1 MTGMVQSTGG
11 RLKLV
16 RLWRR
21 ELAGYGPADLQ
32 ADLLAGLTV
41 AAVALPLALAFG
53 VASGADAAA
62 GLVTAIV
69 AGIVIAALGGAPLQ
83 ISGPTGAMSAVLIV
97 VAARHG
103 IEGVWLASLMAGLII
118 LGLGLFRLGRVI
130 TYIPAP
136 VITGFTSGIALI
148 IAIGQLDSVLGVAG
162 GPSESAV
169 GKLLSYA
176 REGVQ
181 AHMPSVVTALVVAVV
196 MVVVPRIGP
205 RLPAALRRVPGSL
218 VGIVAASALAG
229 LAGWDVRVIGEIP
242 RSIVLE
248 HRLTLEGV
256 DPALFADL
264 LLPAFSIAALGAIES
279 LLCGAVAGNMTGV
292 KMDTNQELIGQGI
305 GNLVVPFFGGV
316 PATAAIARTSVAVK
330 SGGRTRLTSIV
341 HSLALL
347 GAALVAAPLIGRIPL
362 AALGGVLLVTAFRM
376 NEWES
381 IRFFLHGRHRH
392 AVIAMFA
399 TMLATVVLDLTQAI
413 LIGLAASALFFLRQA
428 SSISV
433 SSHEVDAERMRV
445 RGHTF
450 AAADPNVRVI
460 YVTGALF
467 FGSVHAFLE
476 SFEDVPGSARVI
488 LSMRGVPGIDATGI
502 QAIEEIVHRQRKG
515 GGEVHLSGLQPA
527 VAAVL
532 ARSNVGAL
540 IGPERIHWSADD
552 AIVATHALE
561 APATVTQNGSGAT
574 GLRV

>member
-1 MTGMVQSTGG
+1 MS
-11 RLKLV
+11 LV

-21 ELAGYGPADLQ
+21 ELAGYAAADFQ

-69 AGIVIAALGGAPLQ
+69 AGIVIATLGGAPLQ

-103 IEGVWLASLMAGLII
+103 IEGVWIASVMAGLMI
-118 LGLGLFRLGRVI
+118 LALGVLRLGRAI

-148 IAIGQLDSVLGVAG
+148 IAIGQLDNVLGVRG
-162 GPSESAV
+162 GPSESAIA
-169 GKLLSYA
+169 KLAEYV
-176 REGVQ
+176 REGV
-181 AHMPSVVTALVVAVV
+181 HPHLPSVLTAGIVVAT
-196 MVVVPRIGP
+196 MVLMP
-205 RLPAALRRVPGSL
+205 RLAGRLPPALGGVPGSL
-218 VGIVAASALAG
+218 LGIALATVAAVAL
-229 LAGWDVRVIGEIP
+229 GWDVAVIGEIP

-248 HRLTLEGV
+248 HRLTLPAI
-256 DPALFADL
+256 DPAAFGDL
-264 LLPAFSIAALGAIES
+264 VLPAFSIAALGAIES

-292 KMDTNQELIGQGI
+292 KMDTNQERIGQGI

-330 SGGRTRLTSIV
+330 SGGRTRLTGIF

-347 GAALVAAPLIGRIPL
+347 AAALVAAPLIGRIPL

-399 TMLATVVLDLTQAI
+399 TMAATVVLDLTQAI
-413 LIGLAASALFFLRQA
+413 VIGLAASSLFFLRQA
-428 SSISV
+428 SSLVV
-433 SSHEVDAERMRV
+433 SHHEVDVERMRV
-445 RGHTF
+445 RGH
-450 AAADPNVRVI
+450 AMEIADPNVRVM

-467 FGSVHAFLE
+467 FGTVHAFLE
-476 SFEDVPGSARVI
+476 SFEDVPDSARVI
-488 LSMRGVPGIDATGI
+488 LSMRGVPGVDATGV
-502 QAIEEIVHRQRKG
+502 QAIEQIVHRQKRG
-515 GGEVHLSGLQPA
+515 GGEVHLAGLQPA
-527 VAAVL
+527 VAAAL
-532 ARSNVGAL
+532 ARSHVGAL
-540 IGPERIHWSADD
+540 LGKEHVHWSAES
-552 AIVATHALE
+552 AIVATHA
-561 APATVTQNGSGAT
+561 
-574 GLRV
+574 R